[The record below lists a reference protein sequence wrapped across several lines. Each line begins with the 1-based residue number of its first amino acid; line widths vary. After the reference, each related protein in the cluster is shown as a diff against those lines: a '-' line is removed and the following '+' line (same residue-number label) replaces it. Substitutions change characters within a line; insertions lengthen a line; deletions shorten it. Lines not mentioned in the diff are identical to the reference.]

1 MGGELATASD
11 QVPTQE
17 ERFRRRWPK
26 RLSAT
31 LSILAALVV
40 VPTAIGSVLPGIP
53 IVGLAAAVLTGFYA
67 LHLVLIGI
75 GGAAAAIVAR
85 RLTARKR
92 FVTVIVLNTVAAV
105 ILVVPLFS
113 QVIAAERAGAKISWM
128 AHMIM
133 GAPLPKLQPS
143 RTVEY
148 ATLAGRRLFL
158 DIYDPSHRV
167 LSAQST
173 PVIMIHGGGFLY
185 GHRSDGRDW
194 DRWFAERGYTVFDVD
209 YRLTPPVSWN
219 LAAQDVACAMSWVRE
234 HQRTLNVSAAHTL
247 IVGQS
252 AGASLALQV
261 AYGIGDDSV
270 KSSCGGVVEAPIAV
284 FALYPVEDFRLAWRE
299 NLRVGPANGRDI
311 NIGYIG
317 GSPQEFPERY
327 QAVSPVDHV
336 RAGIPPTM
344 IAFGAHDHLV
354 PVIGH
359 GALSAKLQT
368 LGVPR
373 VFLEIPY
380 SDHGYDLVWGS
391 LGGQT
396 TRAVLSRFLA
406 EHCPA
411 AARVTGTQAKEG

>member
-1 MGGELATASD
+1 M
-11 QVPTQE
+11 QE
-17 ERFRRRWPK
+17 EGFRRRWPK
-26 RLSAT
+26 RLAVG
-31 LSILAALVV
+31 LAILAALVA
-40 VPTAIGSVLPGIP
+40 VPAAIGSVLPGIP
-53 IVGLAAAVLTGFYA
+53 LIGLAAAVLTGFYA
-67 LHLVLIGI
+67 LHMVLIGI
-75 GGAAAAIVAR
+75 GGAIAAFVAR
-85 RLTARKR
+85 RLAASKG
-92 FVTVIVLNTVAAV
+92 FVALIALNAVAAAV
-105 ILVVPLFS
+105 LLVPLSS
-113 QVIAAERAGAKISWM
+113 QVSAAEGAGAKISWGS
-128 AHMIM
+128 HMIM

-148 ATLAGRRLFL
+148 ATVEGRKLLL
-158 DIYDPSHRV
+158 DIYDPSDRARG
-167 LSAQST
+167 AQST

-194 DRWFAERGYTVFDVD
+194 DRWFADGGYTVFDVD

-219 LAAQDVACAMSWVRE
+219 VAAQDVACAMSWVRE
-234 HQRTLNVSAAHTL
+234 HQRALNVSAAHTL

-261 AYGIGDDSV
+261 AYGIGDSSV
-270 KSSCGGVVEAPIAV
+270 RSSCGGSVEAPVAV
-284 FALYPVEDFRLAWRE
+284 FALYPVEDFRLAWTE

-317 GSPQEFPERY
+317 GSPQQFPERY
-327 QAVSPVDHV
+327 QAVSPIDHV
-336 RAGIPPTM
+336 RPGIPPTM
-344 IAFGAHDHLV
+344 IAYGAHDHLV

-359 GALSAKLQT
+359 SALSAKLQT
-368 LGVPR
+368 LGVPS

-406 EHCPA
+406 EHCPPTDPHLEVKGA
-411 AARVTGTQAKEG
+411 GTQAKEG